1 MKTVKHYQSAAELKK
16 LVQATQK
23 GDKTAIETL
32 CKNFEP
38 LIMKEAHRSYIIQSL
53 GEDAVNTAWEIFLDY
68 IQRYD
73 KPSYLKLP
81 GLLKTTLRYELFH
94 KAFRGISVSD
104 CTCLDANENSGS
116 SLAVSDEHLFVE
128 KIENKS
134 IVNYLLEQL
143 TEKQR
148 RLIQAVFLHNI
159 NLHQFSKLEGISY
172 KVAHARQQAAL
183 KKMYKALSRL

>member
-1 MKTVKHYQSAAELKK
+1 MKKVHHFQNAAELKE
-16 LVQATQK
+16 LVQAAQN
-23 GDKTAIETL
+23 GEQTAIKFL
-32 CKNFEP
+32 CEAFKP
-38 LIMKEAHRSYIIQSL
+38 LILKEAHRSYIMQNL
-53 GEDAVNTAWEIFLDY
+53 GEDGENTAWEIFLDFMQKY
-68 IQRYD
+68 N
-73 KPSYLKLP
+73 KNSYLKLP

-104 CTCLDANENSGS
+104 CTCLDVHENSGG

-134 IVNYLLEQL
+134 IVDYLLEQL
-143 TEKQR
+143 TEKQKK
-148 RLIQAVFLHNI
+148 LIQAVFMHNI
-159 NLHQFSKLEGISY
+159 NLHHFSKLEGISY